1 MAVVRSACEFWVREV
16 NEVAREPA
24 MPAVMT
30 RRRILT
36 TAAAGISAVTAASC
50 FPRPALSQAVK
61 VRYTLSWLPTGQ
73 YAFIYSAR
81 QLGYLTKR
89 GIDLE
94 ISRGFGSLA
103 AIQAV
108 STGQFDMGGAQTGAI
123 LLSIIKGSNLRL
135 PATQGYDA
143 TLGILVPEK
152 NPIQRPKDLEGKKIG
167 VTPTSADT
175 PFLPAYCRLAGVDF
189 SKLNIVQLDSKIL
202 EQSAMS
208 GEVDAI
214 LVTGLSSV
222 PNFVSENISFRMLPY
237 SDVGLQFYWQNTI
250 VSAAYFEKNKELV
263 DNVVEGILEGL
274 KFMLLN
280 PQEAME
286 RHLKEHQE
294 LAIGKNGKLYVEL
307 GLGMTNAIMISPE
320 SMQHGL
326 GYTDFVEIDKQARF
340 VKQYAAA
347 SVDRDPPKANTFCS
361 NDNANKVTLTAAEW
375 EQVRSNS
382 QKYAKLLAKG

>member
-208 GEVDAI
+208 GVVDAI

-320 SMQHGL
+320 SMHHGL

>member
-1 MAVVRSACEFWVREV
+1 
-16 NEVAREPA
+16 
-24 MPAVMT
+24 
-30 RRRILT
+30 
-36 TAAAGISAVTAASC
+36 
-50 FPRPALSQAVK
+50 
-61 VRYTLSWLPTGQ
+61 
-73 YAFIYSAR
+73 
-81 QLGYLTKR
+81 
-89 GIDLE
+89 
-94 ISRGFGSLA
+94 
-103 AIQAV
+103 
-108 STGQFDMGGAQTGAI
+108 
-123 LLSIIKGSNLRL
+123 
-135 PATQGYDA
+135 
-143 TLGILVPEK
+143 
-152 NPIQRPKDLEGKKIG
+152 
-167 VTPTSADT
+167 
-175 PFLPAYCRLAGVDF
+175 
-189 SKLNIVQLDSKIL
+189 VQLDSKIL

-208 GEVDAI
+208 GVVDAI

-250 VSAAYFEKNKELV
+250 VTAAYFEKNKELV

-307 GLGMTNAIMISPE
+307 GLGMTNAIMIAPE

-347 SVDRDPPKANTFCS
+347 SIDPDPPKANTFCS

-375 EQVRSNS
+375 EQVRSNG
-382 QKYAKLLAKG
+382 QKYAKLLGKG